1 MINAILKGIG
11 QLSDRRTRGVLWLSL
26 GLALLIFIVLWGA
39 VGYLITQTSFFE
51 LIYLEWAVDI
61 LGGLATFILTWIL
74 FPGVMSAFVGLF
86 LDRVADAVEARH
98 YPSLPKADG
107 LPLGQSMVEAVKF
120 LVVVVVLNLL
130 MLPML
135 FFPPIF
141 PFVFYAVNGYLLSRE
156 YFELVA
162 TRRLKPADARIVRK
176 KHSGTLLLTG
186 VAIAFLLTVPIVNLL
201 APIIGTAAM
210 VHLFER
216 WRGNS

>member
-11 QLSDRRTRGVLWLSL
+11 QLSDPRTRGVLWLSL
-26 GLALLIFIVLWGA
+26 GLAALVFAVLWGV
-39 VGYLITQTSFFE
+39 VGYLITRTSFFE
-51 LIYLEWAVDI
+51 LIYLDWAVDI
-61 LGGLATFILTWIL
+61 LGVAATLVLTWLL

-98 YPSLPKADG
+98 YPHLPNADG
-107 LPLGQSMVEAVKF
+107 LPLGQSLVQAAKF
-120 LVVVVVLNLL
+120 LAVVVVLNLV

-135 FFPPIF
+135 LFPPIF

-162 TRRLKPADARIVRK
+162 LRRLNPADARLVRK
-176 KHSGTLLLTG
+176 RHSGTLLVTG
-186 VAIAFLLTVPIVNLL
+186 VAIAFLLTVPFVNLL
-201 APIIGTAAM
+201 APVIGTAAM

-216 WRGNS
+216 WRAQA